1 LEKTREVS
9 EHFPSW
15 QPQQLSFH
23 LPKPK
28 HSQDESYTNN
38 LHFKKNLVKI
48 GRPYQKLLTFGGLKT
63 ILPHCAVIWDP
74 SSQWK
79 VFIQKG
85 GQKYFWW
92 FFQLFW
98 SKLCFLG
105 SKKTPRRKFPRS
117 RKRPSFSTKF

>member
-1 LEKTREVS
+1 LEKAREVP

-63 ILPHCAVIWDP
+63 ILPLCAHL
-74 SSQWK
+74 SS
-79 VFIQKG
+79 
-85 GQKYFWW
+85 
-92 FFQLFW
+92 L
-98 SKLCFLG
+98 L
-105 SKKTPRRKFPRS
+105 
-117 RKRPSFSTKF
+117 